1 MSTAQ
6 SPKDFI
12 NFHTDYTTV
21 RRSMFLGETMGLIEN
36 LRNEFPLV
44 WDQYKQLKSL
54 DWDETEINID
64 SCKNEFRT
72 LPTEITELLI
82 NTLAFQFEADSSASH
97 IGRLM
102 YPFVTNTELT
112 AYLIELS
119 KNECL
124 TPDHEVL
131 TPDGWVRIDQITTE
145 HKVAQWDY
153 ETREV
158 SFVQPTQV
166 FEKDYKGKMLHFTD
180 TAGKV
185 DQLVTP
191 NHRMPILNPY
201 GDSGEKQWEFAEHI
215 KYDEGNAIPTAW
227 YSTNTQGGYEIHF
240 TDRDYVVG
248 NSVVKTEVEYDG
260 KVHCLTVPSSY
271 FLVRRN
277 NAVSVTG
284 NCLHALAYKFI
295 VESSFDN
302 PALFIERVMGIQES
316 FQRLDTVKKVFT
328 EIFHLGNQYNS
339 GVPLD
344 EKVVRKA
351 ILKFWAALL
360 CLERIQ
366 FISSFAITFGLAENG
381 YFVPIA
387 KLVQKIATD
396 EFQVHV
402 QSDKIIL
409 KNELAIPE
417 IFSLYLE
424 ILPEIEEIIQEVE
437 ASELS
442 WLKGFLFK
450 DKSVIA
456 GIQCEKIEQFV
467 IYSAS
472 EVYDFFGLTSPHGK
486 VTENP
491 LPYMNKWLVIDNNQ
505 PSPQEENVGNYLL
518 GRFTDDSKQVDMSRY
533 QIAAV

>member
-1 MSTAQ
+1 MSVAQ

-21 RRSMFLGETMGLIEN
+21 RRSMFLGEPMGLIEN

-64 SCKNEFRT
+64 SCKNELKT

-112 AYLIELS
+112 AYLTELS
-119 KNECL
+119 KNEL
-124 TPDHEVL
+124 
-131 TPDGWVRIDQITTE
+131 
-145 HKVAQWDY
+145 
-153 ETREV
+153 
-158 SFVQPTQV
+158 
-166 FEKDYKGKMLHFTD
+166 
-180 TAGKV
+180 
-185 DQLVTP
+185 
-191 NHRMPILNPY
+191 
-201 GDSGEKQWEFAEHI
+201 
-215 KYDEGNAIPTAW
+215 
-227 YSTNTQGGYEIHF
+227 
-240 TDRDYVVG
+240 
-248 NSVVKTEVEYDG
+248 
-260 KVHCLTVPSSY
+260 
-271 FLVRRN
+271 
-277 NAVSVTG
+277 
-284 NCLHALAYKFI
+284 LHALAYKFI

-302 PALFIERVMGIQES
+302 PALFIERVMEIQES

-366 FISSFAITFGLAENG
+366 FISSFAITFGLAEKG

-450 DKSVIA
+450 DQSVIA

-518 GRFTDDSKQVDMSRY
+518 GRFTDDSSQVDMSRY
-533 QIAAV
+533 QITSV